1 MAEAVEDGE
10 PVRVAETSGVVESER
25 RSMIML
31 SHAHPIAMLASLK
44 GRFDA
49 ARRAHRLQRLR
60 SRGMHIGRDVNFA
73 DHLYVDEEFCA
84 LISIGDSTFFGPQ
97 CMILAHDAGPEIALG
112 AVRVG
117 TVVLHPSCHVG
128 ARTIILPGVE
138 IGPRTVI
145 AANSVVSR
153 SLPADTVCGGRPA
166 RPFSTLARYLETHRQ
181 RIEAARTFEYSAYES
196 PDLTP
201 ERRAALLSAV
211 LAGDVYMVGGRSAEL
226 QQIGGSQ
233 RTPLE
238 TYAPTPPIA
247 AESRRAQRSCSR

>member
-1 MAEAVEDGE
+1 MAEAVEDGG
-10 PVRVAETSGVVESER
+10 PVRVPETSGVVESEKR
-25 RSMIML
+25 WMIML

-97 CMILAHDAGPEIALG
+97 CMILAHDAGPETALG
-112 AVRVG
+112 AVR
-117 TVVLHPSCHVG
+117 VVLHPSCHVG

-166 RPFSTLARYLETHRQ
+166 RPFSTVSQYIETHR
-181 RIEAARTFEYSAYES
+181 RRLEVARTFAYSDYES
-196 PDLTP
+196 PNLSP
-201 ERRAALLSAV
+201 ERRAALVSAV
-211 LAGDVYMVGGRSAEL
+211 LAGDVYMLGGRSAEL

-233 RTPLE
+233 RTPFG
-238 TYAPTPPIA
+238 TYVPRPPITA
-247 AESRRAQRSCSR
+247 PSHRTQGA

>member
-1 MAEAVEDGE
+1 M
-10 PVRVAETSGVVESER
+10 VVW
-25 RSMIML
+25 
-31 SHAHPIAMLASLK
+31 SHLHPIVLLARLK
-44 GRFDA
+44 GRLDA
-49 ARRAHRLQRLR
+49 GRRGHRLQSLR
-60 SRGMHIGRDVNFA
+60 NRGMHIGRDVNFA
-73 DHLYVDEEFCA
+73 DHLYVDDEYCA
-84 LISIGDSTFFGPQ
+84 LISIGDSTFFGPE
-97 CMILAHDAGPEIALG
+97 CMILAHDAGPEMALG
-112 AVRVG
+112 ALRVA

-166 RPFSTLARYLETHRQ
+166 RPFSTLSQHIETHRQ
-181 RIEAARTFEYSAYES
+181 RIEVARTFAYSDYES
-196 PDLTP
+196 PHLSP
-201 ERRAALLSAV
+201 ERRAALVSAV